1 MIPSFLPLGF
11 TQILASISV
20 AIVLYQYIPYIRS
33 VFAGKTKPHIFS
45 WFIWGV
51 LTAIAFAGQVVDG
64 AGAGAWVTGFTACG
78 CIIICLSCYR
88 YGERSITRSDWW
100 SFIAGLSAIP
110 AWLIT
115 KEPLTAMLIITLIDA
130 LAFYPTFRKSWYKP
144 NEELLQTYMLSGTK
158 FLLAIIALENF
169 TPTTWLY
176 PASLV
181 LMNWGFV
188 AMVFWRRKRLRQK
201 ES

>member
-20 AIVLYQYIPYIRS
+20 AIVLYQYIPYVRS
-33 VFAGKTKPHIFS
+33 VFLGKTKPHIFS
-45 WFIWGV
+45 WFIWGCSN
-51 LTAIAFAGQVVDG
+51 TIAFAGQITDG
-64 AGAGAWVTGFTACG
+64 AGTGAWVTGVTGCACILT
-78 CIIICLSCYR
+78 CFLCWH
-88 YGERSITRSDWW
+88 YGEKSITRMDWYC
-100 SFIAGLSAIP
+100 FIAGLWAIP

-115 KEPLTAMLIITLIDA
+115 KEPIYAMLIITFINA
-130 LAFYPTFRKSWYKP
+130 LAFYPTFRKSWHKP
-144 NEELLQTYMLSGTK
+144 HEELLQTYMLSGTK
-158 FLLAIIALENF
+158 FVLAMIVLENF
-169 TPTTWLY
+169 TPTTWLH

-188 AMVFWRRKRLRQK
+188 VMAFWRRMRLKQK